1 MSIVVAEFTISS
13 DVFVLGQ
20 VLRNHEDVRV
30 DLTQFVPLG
39 DALVPYFWAETDDV
53 RAFEESVRS
62 DDRVASLTRL
72 NGGHG
77 RHLYSIEWATDID
90 GFIAAVTEHDLI
102 VEAATGNHEC
112 WEFRVRGSGRDTLS
126 SFQQTLRESDIPIQV
141 ERIWNPGDSRAEAY
155 GVTAKQREALALAA
169 AEGYFAVPRETN
181 LTDLAEELDITRQSL
196 SRRMARGQGT
206 LLNNTLLREP
216 PCND

>member
-20 VLRNHEDVRV
+20 VLQNHEDVRV

-62 DDRVASLTRL
+62 DDRVASLTKL
-72 NGGHG
+72 NGCHG
-77 RHLYSIEWATDID
+77 RHLYSIEWAADID
-90 GFIAAVTEHDLI
+90 GFITAVTEHDLI
-102 VEAATGNHEC
+102 VEAATGNREC

-141 ERIWNPGDSRAEAY
+141 ERVWNPGDSRAEAF

-181 LTDLAEELDITRQSL
+181 LTDLADELDITRQSL
-196 SRRMARGQGT
+196 SRRMARGQRT

-216 PCND
+216 PSND

>member
-53 RAFEESVRS
+53 PAFEESVRS
-62 DDRVASLTRL
+62 DDRVASLTKL
-72 NGGHG
+72 NGSHG

-102 VEAATGNHEC
+102 VEAATGNRES

-141 ERIWNPGDSRAEAY
+141 ERVWNPGDSQAEA
-155 GVTAKQREALALAA
+155 
-169 AEGYFAVPRETN
+169 
-181 LTDLAEELDITRQSL
+181 
-196 SRRMARGQGT
+196 MA
-206 LLNNTLLREP
+206 
-216 PCND
+216 